1 MVQAVLNAFKIPD
14 LRRKL
19 LFTLGLLV
27 VFRLEAQVPV
37 PGVDHQALAQVLSG
51 SGLLQLLNLFSG
63 GGLQTFSIVALGVY
77 PYITA
82 SIVMQLLIGVVPALT
97 ELQKEGEYGRNKI
110 NQYTRLLTI
119 PLALIQGY
127 GQMVALNA
135 TGNGITITPTP
146 GHNCSQIFCNF
157 GLFSGN
163 TVFPTL
169 QILVSLAAGTIFAMW
184 LGELIT
190 KNGIGNGISLI
201 IFAGIVSRL
210 VPDIR
215 NNIATSNWSF
225 LLVLGIFA
233 VIVVAAIVYVSQ
245 GTRQIPVQYAKRIR
259 GGRMYQGQSTHI
271 PLRVNSA
278 GMIPLIFAQ
287 SIVILPATVASYF
300 QSSGGWISD
309 VASALYGKGG
319 VDGLFTPDRGQYWII
334 YFILV
339 VAFTYFYTAVTFQQ
353 QNLPESLQKNGGF
366 IPGHRPGPPTARYLN
381 YVLNRITL
389 AGAVFLASVAVLP
402 YFINFIVGSSNQ
414 IATQTFSATA
424 VLIVVGVAIDTLR
437 QLEAQLMMRQYQGF
451 IR

>member
-1 MVQAVLNAFKIPD
+1 MVQAVLNAFRIPD

-19 LFTLGLLV
+19 LLTLGLLL
-27 VFRLEAQVPV
+27 VFRLEAHVPV
-37 PGVDHQALAQVLSG
+37 PNVDHATLALVLKS
-51 SGLLQLLNLFSG
+51 SGLLQLFNLLSG
-63 GGLQTFSIVALGVY
+63 GGLQNFSIVALGVY

-82 SIVMQLLIGVVPALT
+82 SIVMQLLIGVIPALT

-110 NQYTRLLTI
+110 NQYTRMLTV

-127 GQMVALNA
+127 GQMVALNSQS
-135 TGNGITITPTP
+135 NTP
-146 GHNCSQIFCNF
+146 IFTHF
-157 GLFSGN
+157 GLFQAS
-163 TVFPTL
+163 TFLPTIEVL
-169 QILVSLAAGTIFAMW
+169 ISLAAGTIFAMW

-190 KNGIGNGISLI
+190 ENGIGNGISLI

-210 VPDIR
+210 IPDIQGQGV
-215 NNIATSNWSF
+215 SGNWSF

-233 VIVVAAIVYVSQ
+233 LVVIAVIVFVSQ

-287 SIVILPATVASYF
+287 SIVILPVTVATYF
-300 QSSGGWISD
+300 RNSGGWVQN
-309 VASALYGKGG
+309 VAVALSGKGTTESG
-319 VDGLFTPDRGQYWII
+319 GLFTPDQIWYWVI
-334 YFILV
+334 YFVLV

-389 AGAVFLASVAVLP
+389 AGAFFLAAIAVLP
-402 YFINFIVGSSNQ
+402 FFINLIVGGSSSS
-414 IATQTFSATA
+414 IATQTFSSTA

>member
-1 MVQAVLNAFKIPD
+1 MLQAALNAFRIPD

-27 VFRLEAQVPV
+27 VFRIEAHIPV
-37 PGVDHQALAQVLSG
+37 PGVNHHALTTVINGQS
-51 SGLLQLLNLFSG
+51 LLQLLNLFSG
-63 GGLQTFSIVALGVY
+63 GSLQSFSIVAMGVY

-110 NQYTRLLTI
+110 NQYTRLLTV

-127 GQMVALNA
+127 GQMVALNNFS
-135 TGNGITITPTP
+135 TTVKPFT
-146 GHNCSQIFCNF
+146 NF
-157 GLFSGN
+157 GLFSSS
-163 TVFPTL
+163 TFFPTL
-169 QILVSLAAGTIFAMW
+169 EVLISLAAGTIFAMW

-190 KNGIGNGISLI
+190 ENGIGNGISLI

-210 VPDIR
+210 IPQAFSQIQAQ
-215 NNIATSNWSF
+215 NFGF
-225 LLVLGIFA
+225 LIVLAIF
-233 VIVVAAIVYVSQ
+233 AAIVIAAIVFVSEGQ
-245 GTRQIPVQYAKRIR
+245 RRIPVQYAKRIR

-278 GMIPLIFAQ
+278 GMIPLIFAA
-287 SIVILPATVASYF
+287 SIVILPSTIASYF
-300 QSSGGWISD
+300 TK
-309 VASALYGKGG
+309 ASQAWLANLATTLYNVFQPTPNGG
-319 VDGLFTPDRGQYWII
+319 VPVYWIV

-366 IPGHRPGPPTARYLN
+366 IPGHRPGAPTARYLN

-389 AGAVFLASVAVLP
+389 AGAVFLAVVAVLP
-402 YFINFIVGSSNQ
+402 FFISVLTNQPAQAFSS
-414 IATQTFSATA
+414 TA
-424 VLIVVGVAIDTLR
+424 VLIVVGVAIDTLK